1 MAKPVTHLSLMYERR
16 GVNFTTTLCRRV
28 SNAADDYN
36 VTDNDAEVTCKL
48 CNKRI
53 AIRLRIKTVEAA

>member
-36 VTDNDAEVTCKL
+36 VTENDAEVSCKL
-48 CNKRI
+48 CQKRI
-53 AIRLRIKTVEAA
+53 EIRNRMKAA

>member
-1 MAKPVTHLSLMYERR
+1 MYERR

-36 VTDNDAEVTCKL
+36 VTENDAEVSCKL
-48 CNKRI
+48 CQKRI
-53 AIRLRIKTVEAA
+53 EIRNRMKAA